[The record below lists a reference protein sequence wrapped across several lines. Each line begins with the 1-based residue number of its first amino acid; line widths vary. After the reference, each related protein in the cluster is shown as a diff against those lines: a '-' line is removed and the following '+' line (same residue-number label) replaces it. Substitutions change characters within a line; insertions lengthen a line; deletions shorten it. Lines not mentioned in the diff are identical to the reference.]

1 MSLRLETC
9 ADSVLVV
16 LLVLLDEARGDSRKK
31 QSEGRYGLRHV
42 RTVRY
47 ERY

>member
-1 MSLRLETC
+1 MRHVMCGQRTI
-9 ADSVLVV
+9 VV
-16 LLVLLDEARGDSRKK
+16 LLALLDEARGDSPKK

-47 ERY
+47 EHY